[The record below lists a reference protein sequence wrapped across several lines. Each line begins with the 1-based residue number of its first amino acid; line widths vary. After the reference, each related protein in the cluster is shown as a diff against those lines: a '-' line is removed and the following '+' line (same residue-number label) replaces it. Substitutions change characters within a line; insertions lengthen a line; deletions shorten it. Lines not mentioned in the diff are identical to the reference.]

1 MGKEQND
8 HVVFAIFSS
17 EDAAKLAIQDL
28 KNSDKA
34 NDDIKLGT
42 IGTISKKG
50 NDLKFDVGRKTGGGA
65 KVGAILGVTAAVLSG
80 GITLIPGVVGGAVGG
95 GVLGTFFKKSVNL
108 TKEDIK
114 ELGEK
119 LDAGKIAVVVA
130 VNENEVDAIRKQLAD
145 SGGQIQSFEV
155 PSEALEEVAQA
166 TTEEAAPATMEETAS
181 ATESSD
187 TASATPT
194 A

>member
-1 MGKEQND
+1 MAKEQND

-95 GVLGTFFKKSVNL
+95 GALGTFFKKSVNL

-119 LDAGKIAVVVA
+119 LDAGNIAVVVA
-130 VNENEVDAIRKQLAD
+130 VNENEVDAVRKQLTD
-145 SGGQIQSFEV
+145 SGGQVQSYEV
-155 PSEALEEVAQA
+155 PAEALEEVAQA
-166 TTEEAAPATMEETAS
+166 TESTESTDTTS
-181 ATESSD
+181 ATT
-187 TASATPT
+187 TA
-194 A
+194 